1 MSNPTIKFKRALR
14 DIFKR
19 NVPADDFV
27 GYEKLVAFI
36 KKRSLQRLDGDV
48 IEIGAFM
55 GGGTVKLAEFASK
68 YGKKVY
74 AIDTFEP
81 GLDQTVSK
89 SGITARA
96 VYDAYLEGR
105 SMWEVYEE
113 TTSGFDNIITI
124 REDSRKI
131 KFAREQKFIFG
142 FIDGCHQEAF
152 VTNDFYIVWPHLVSG
167 GVLGLHDYKYHDWP
181 EVTQAVDKLIDRHRD
196 EIGEI
201 HEVQGKYDILSVL
214 LVKK

>member
-1 MSNPTIKFKRALR
+1 MKGKAR
-14 DIFKR
+14 
-19 NVPADDFV
+19 ADDFV

-36 KKRSLQRLDGDV
+36 KKRSLQRLDGDI

-55 GGGTVKLAEFASK
+55 GGGTIKLAEFARK

-124 REDSRKI
+124 REDSRKV

-201 HEVQGKYDILSVL
+201 HEIQGKYDILSVL

>member
-1 MSNPTIKFKRALR
+1 MKGKAR
-14 DIFKR
+14 
-19 NVPADDFV
+19 ADDFV

-36 KKRSLQRLDGDV
+36 KKRSLQRLDGDL

-55 GGGTVKLAEFASK
+55 GGGTIKLAKFARK

-81 GLDQTVSK
+81 GFDQTVSK
-89 SGITARA
+89 SGVTARA

-105 SMWEVYEE
+105 SMWEVYKE
-113 TTSGFDNIITI
+113 TTRGFDNIITI
-124 REDSRKI
+124 RKDSRKI
-131 KFAREQKFIFG
+131 SFAREQKFIFG
-142 FIDGCHQEAF
+142 FIDGCHQETF

-181 EVTQAVDKLIDRHRD
+181 EVTQAVDKLIDTHRD

-201 HEVQGKYDILSVL
+201 HEVQGKYDILSAL
-214 LVKK
+214 LVKN

>member
-1 MSNPTIKFKRALR
+1 MKGKARP
-14 DIFKR
+14 
-19 NVPADDFV
+19 DDFV

-36 KKRSLQRLDGDV
+36 KKRSLQRLDGDI

-55 GGGTVKLAEFASK
+55 GGGTIKLAEFAGK

-105 SMWEVYEE
+105 SMWEVYKK

-181 EVTQAVDKLIDRHRD
+181 EVTQAVDKLIDRHRE

>member
-1 MSNPTIKFKRALR
+1 MKGKARP
-14 DIFKR
+14 
-19 NVPADDFV
+19 DDFV
-27 GYEKLVAFI
+27 GYEKLVVFI
-36 KKRSLQRLDGDV
+36 KKRSLQRLDGDI

-55 GGGTVKLAEFASK
+55 GGGTIKLAEFAGK

-96 VYDAYLEGR
+96 VYDAYLEGH
-105 SMWEVYEE
+105 SMWEIYEE